1 MSTKRGGMRALGLF
15 GGGVWPFGLCT
26 SGVCTVIFGLICFCH
41 YIESFT
47 YQDLL
52 CIIDPYISN
61 NVI

>member
-1 MSTKRGGMRALGLF
+1 M
-15 GGGVWPFGLCT
+15 WPFGLCT

-47 YQDLL
+47 CQDSL